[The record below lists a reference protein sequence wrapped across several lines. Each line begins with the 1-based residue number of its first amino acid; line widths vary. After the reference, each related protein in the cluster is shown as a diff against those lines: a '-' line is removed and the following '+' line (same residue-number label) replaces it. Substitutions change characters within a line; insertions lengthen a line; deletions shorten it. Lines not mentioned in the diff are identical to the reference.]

1 MATKF
6 FSGINAIHEAEK
18 PIAKAWELSFTHL
31 ELDNKL
37 KKLMEILADHENLLI
52 SYNPYHNH
60 YHLAEVVWASAF
72 LAKKE
77 NFQEKYFD
85 SMVVLLLAAT
95 FHDADHPGRVNKLA
109 FETEHKSASFFRNW
123 WKNNS
128 LFVENI
134 VALTP
139 THIEQVVTDLI
150 LCTDFSEGQPKV
162 NLEYSQ
168 RKDGE
173 SFGLKICKLKKI
185 LNEADLLMNFLP
197 HSAFKKTNLIL
208 RECSRNIEEEQK
220 WMLLLDFLQEGSITF
235 TSDASKDLK
244 IDAIIKK
251 FATYLNASKSVM
263 KNSEKLQEELEAKF
277 KQF

>member
-6 FSGINAIHEAEK
+6 FSGIKAIHEAEK

-52 SYNPYHNH
+52 NYNPYHNH
-60 YHLAEVVWASAF
+60 FHLAEVVWASAF

-77 NFQEKYFD
+77 NFEEKYFD

-95 FHDADHPGRVNKLA
+95 FHDADHPGRVNKYA
-109 FETEHKSASFFRNW
+109 FEVEQKSALFFRNW

-134 VALTP
+134 VGLTP
-139 THIEQVVTDLI
+139 INIEQAVTDLI
-150 LCTDFSEGQPKV
+150 LFTDFSEGQPKV
-162 NLEYSQ
+162 NLDYAQ
-168 RKDGE
+168 RKE
-173 SFGLKICKLKKI
+173 VETFGLRMCKLKKI
-185 LNEADLLMNFLP
+185 LNEADLLLNFLP
-197 HSAFKKTNLIL
+197 QTAFKKTNLIL

-220 WMLLLDFLQEGSITF
+220 WMLLLGFLQEAPITF
-235 TSDASKDLK
+235 TSDAAKDLK
-244 IDAIIKK
+244 LDILIKK
-251 FATYLNASKSVM
+251 FATYLSASKSVM
-263 KNSEKLQEELEAKF
+263 NNSEKLQEELEAKF
-277 KQF
+277 KAF

>member
-6 FSGINAIHEAEK
+6 FSGINAIHQAEK

-31 ELDNKL
+31 ELDGKV
-37 KKLMEILADHENLLI
+37 KKLMEILEDHENLLI

-60 YHLAEVVWASAF
+60 YHLAEVVWGSAF

-77 NFQEKYFD
+77 NIQEKYFD
-85 SMVVLLLAAT
+85 SMVILLLAAT
-95 FHDADHPGRVNKLA
+95 FHDADHPGRVNKCA
-109 FETEHKSASFFRNW
+109 YEVEQKSAAFFRNW

-134 VALTP
+134 LSLTP
-139 THIEQVVTDLI
+139 TNIEQAVTDLI

-162 NLEYSQ
+162 NVDYAQ
-168 RKDGE
+168 RKDAE
-173 SFGLKICKLKKI
+173 SLGLKMNKLKKI

-197 HSAFKKTNLIL
+197 QTAFKKTNLIL

-220 WMLLLDFLQEGSITF
+220 WMLLLGFLQEGPITF
-235 TSDASKDLK
+235 TSEASKDLK
-244 IDAIIKK
+244 IDALIKK
-251 FATYLNASKSVM
+251 FMTYLSASKSVM
-263 KNSEKLQEELEAKF
+263 KDSEKLQAELEAKF

>member
-6 FSGINAIHEAEK
+6 FSGIKAIHEAEK
-18 PIAKAWELSFTHL
+18 PIATAWELSFTHL

-60 YHLAEVVWASAF
+60 FHLAEVIWASAF

-95 FHDADHPGRVNKLA
+95 FHDADHPGRVNKYA
-109 FETEHKSASFFRNW
+109 FEVEHKSAAFFRSW

-139 THIEQVVTDLI
+139 TNIEQAVTDLI
-150 LCTDFSEGQPKV
+150 LFTDFSEGQPKV
-162 NLEYSQ
+162 NLDYAQ
-168 RKDGE
+168 RKE
-173 SFGLKICKLKKI
+173 VEAFGLRMNKLKKI

-197 HSAFKKTNLIL
+197 QTAFKKTNLIL
-208 RECSRNIEEEQK
+208 RECSRNVEEEQK
-220 WMLLLDFLQEGSITF
+220 WMLLLGFLQEGPITF
-235 TSDASKDLK
+235 TSDAAKDLK
-244 IDAIIKK
+244 IDVLIKK
-251 FATYLNASKSVM
+251 FATYLSASKSVM
-263 KNSEKLQEELEAKF
+263 KDSEKLQEELEAKF